1 MEFHGGGG
9 GVGGGGGGGS
19 RAEAER
25 WLEIAGKLLFAR
37 DLVGSKR
44 FAERALESD
53 PLVDGADQILAVAD
67 VLLASQSRV
76 GSGRVDWYAV
86 LGLPSGAGAG
96 ADPVAVKRHYRR
108 LALLLHPDR
117 NKYPG
122 ADAALRLV
130 VDAFAF
136 LSDPSKKALFD
147 AELHLDSSP
156 TPAPSKPSPSK
167 PSPSP
172 APAPAP
178 ASEGSAFWT
187 ACPSCCH
194 VHQYNRTYQ
203 NRSLRC
209 PNCHRPFHAAEIA
222 VPPPIVPGTNMY
234 YCAWG
239 FFPLGFPTAAD
250 LTSGWKPF
258 YPMFPGDQK
267 QDGSARPAYGP
278 AGTPDKGK
286 AVGAGV
292 GSQNSTPS
300 MRNKKTMARKKVG
313 VGPKRRSFG
322 GGSEVP
328 PPPVAE
334 AANINEFRG
343 ININEE
349 VKDPDVGSHVRG
361 VDEDMNMMSFHIDV
375 DATEEILGNLHHL
388 PFLREEEVHVRMPKY

>member
-156 TPAPSKPSPSK
+156 TPAPSKPSP
-167 PSPSP
+167 
-172 APAPAP
+172 
-178 ASEGSAFWT
+178 
-187 ACPSCCH
+187 
-194 VHQYNRTYQ
+194 
-203 NRSLRC
+203 
-209 PNCHRPFHAAEIA
+209 PN
-222 VPPPIVPGTNMY
+222 PP
-234 YCAWG
+234 
-239 FFPLGFPTAAD
+239 L
-250 LTSGWKPF
+250 
-258 YPMFPGDQK
+258 
-267 QDGSARPAYGP
+267 
-278 AGTPDKGK
+278 
-286 AVGAGV
+286 
-292 GSQNSTPS
+292 
-300 MRNKKTMARKKVG
+300 
-313 VGPKRRSFG
+313 
-322 GGSEVP
+322 P
-328 PPPVAE
+328 PPPPPPPPPLPKE
-334 AANINEFRG
+334 APFGPLAPPAATCTSTTEPTRTA
-343 ININEE
+343 
-349 VKDPDVGSHVRG
+349 PS
-361 VDEDMNMMSFHIDV
+361 
-375 DATEEILGNLHHL
+375 DAQIATARSTL
-388 PFLREEEVHVRMPKY
+388 PRSPSLPRSSPGPTCTTAPGASSR